1 MLTCTLDVVCSV
13 SRLFSPQPS
22 VGGWHFR
29 LLRMLIKFFGWNW
42 GSFFLWLSVLG
53 DSKSYMYLWAE
64 LALPQIYIFFIFGWQ
79 LWYLCSVFDRLL
91 LGYRYL
97 STVTTNYRH
106 YADLCRPSHT
116 SPVWKFSLTGQ
127 ISDLSLL
134 WEMNRMCK
142 GEKM

>member
-42 GSFFLWLSVLG
+42 GSFFFVVICSWGQQELHVPLSRIG
-53 DSKSYMYLWAE
+53 S
-64 LALPQIYIFFIFGWQ
+64 PQIYIFFIFGWQ

-134 WEMNRMCK
+134 WGMNRMCK